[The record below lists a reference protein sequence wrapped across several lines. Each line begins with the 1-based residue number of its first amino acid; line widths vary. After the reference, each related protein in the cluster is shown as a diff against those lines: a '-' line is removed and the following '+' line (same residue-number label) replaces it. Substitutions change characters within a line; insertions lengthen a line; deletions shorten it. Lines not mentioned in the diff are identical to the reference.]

1 MKKILA
7 MLLCAVMVLS
17 LASVTMAAEEGT
29 ITYDFAK
36 LELGKE
42 EITENA
48 LDVFKAATTDNQ
60 LVSVT
65 TSKIY
70 PGNADGGAHKGENGY
85 LKSGTSKVAGQIV
98 LTYAEGVKVTKV
110 DVVCHDWYAKS
121 EKYPTNSN
129 TVSVNGS
136 EAVLAPYNET
146 GACDTLSFNVS
157 ETNVVT
163 IDLVNRVWISKI
175 IVHVSGNGGSTE
187 PKPTEPKPT
196 EPKPTEPKPTE
207 PAAPAVKLE
216 NVTAPAEGTAYKFGL
231 FQTKSDKQLYVDGT
245 VSGRY
250 LGMTEDHTA
259 AVDVYVEAAEGGY
272 KFYILVEGAKNYI
285 TVYNNDEGKL
295 SVKYD
300 AAGTSVFA
308 YNAECN
314 NWVTKLDEQEYY
326 LGTYNTYN
334 TISASKVSY
343 INAENTGVDQFPAN
357 LYTVTVE
364 ENDKTGDMI
373 GVVIALL
380 AVSGMGIAVLKKEN

>member
-7 MLLCAVMVLS
+7 MILCVVMVMS
-17 LASVTMAAEEGT
+17 LAAATFAAET
-29 ITYDFAK
+29 DAITYDFAN
-36 LELGKE
+36 LEVGKE
-42 EITENA
+42 EIVDNA
-48 LDVFKAATTDNQ
+48 LDVFKAATTDTQ
-60 LVSVT
+60 LVSVA

-70 PGNADGGAHKGENGY
+70 PGNPDGGAHKGENGY
-85 LKSGTSKVAGQIV
+85 LKSGTGSKPGQIV
-98 LTYAEGVKVTKV
+98 LTYGEGVKVVKV
-110 DVVCHDWYAKS
+110 ELVCHDWYAKS
-121 EKYPTNSN
+121 EKYPTNTN

-136 EAVLAPYNET
+136 DPVLAPYNET
-146 GACDTLSFNVS
+146 GACETMSFNVA

-163 IDLVNRVWISKI
+163 IDLANRVWISKI
-175 IVHVSGNGGSTE
+175 IVHVSGNGGS
-187 PKPTEPKPT
+187 TEPKPT

-245 VSGRY
+245 VSDRY